1 MVITEGSPYPLGVT
15 VYQDSI
21 CFSYVSKEEDCGV
34 VLFDKE
40 TGRETDRIAFLAEHR
55 TGNVYHM
62 RVTGISAKDTVY
74 CFYEKDKLIT
84 DVRAKAF
91 AGEMIVGEKKEQ
103 KIRTAAF
110 FNEMYD
116 WGQEAAP
123 RLSYGDSI
131 VYCMH
136 VRGFSK
142 HPSSKVKAPGTYGG
156 IVEKIAYLKELGIT
170 TLELQPAYEFD
181 EKDGEKINYWG
192 YKKGYYYVP
201 AQRYSVENPV
211 TEFKDMVKALHKAGM
226 ELIMQFYFTEETSKH
241 EIAEILSYWTA
252 VYHVDGFHLKGA
264 NIDAGML
271 AEEPALSEAKLWY
284 YDFPIKKSTGRERL
298 ASYTEYY
305 RHDMRRF
312 LKGDAGMVSA
322 VMYRLRCNPGEM
334 GQINYLTNYDGM
346 TLWDT
351 VSYNKKHNEANG
363 EDNRDGT
370 EDNASWNC
378 GEEGE
383 NRKRTV
389 QKLRIR
395 QVKNGLLL
403 LFLSQATPLIF
414 MGDEFGNSQ
423 KGNNNPY
430 CQDNEITW
438 LDWTQKKRSAGKE
451 IFSFTKQV
459 IALRKAHRVFC
470 SGRELQPADYAA
482 YGCPEISYHGKEAW
496 KPETMSESR
505 QFGVLYCGEYAKDEN
520 GKADD
525 WFYIA
530 YNLHWEEKTFALPK
544 LPKGLH
550 WVQED
555 TVKTESIYS
564 DSQKCIRLPGRCIC
578 VYRSIGKKKEGLH
591 ESRTAF

>member
-62 RVTGISAKDTVY
+62 RVMGISAKDTVY

-91 AGEMIVGEKKEQ
+91 AGEMVIGEKKEQ

-110 FNEMYD
+110 FYEMYD

-123 RLSYGDSI
+123 RLSYGESI

-430 CQDNEITW
+430 CQDNEIGFVKW
-438 LDWTQKKRSAGKE
+438 KENKFSKE
-451 IFSFTKQV
+451 IFSYTKYL
-459 IALRKAHRVFC
+459 ILLRKSYRILHMPDAFKLMDAR
-470 SGRELQPADYAA
+470 
-482 YGCPEISYHGKEAW
+482 GCGVPDISYHGVEAW
-496 KPETMSESR
+496 RPDLGHMSRMIGIMLCGIYADEKESI
-505 QFGVLYCGEYAKDEN
+505 
-520 GKADD
+520 
-525 WFYIA
+525 YIGC
-530 YNLHWEEKTFALPK
+530 NMHWEDHEMALPK
-544 LPKGLH
+544 LPRDMIWTKISDTA
-550 WVQED
+550 WQEND
-555 TVKTESIYS
+555 LPEAVADRNPMITVEA
-564 DSQKCIRLPGRCIC
+564 
-578 VYRSIGKKKEGLH
+578 RSIVIYRTEKIQTDQNLKKQI
-591 ESRTAF
+591 